1 MGVFSEM
8 AIHDPTNQA
17 QSGEDTPFVLEA
29 NNAEQD
35 TGFQD
40 EERQQAEAIAFTG
53 AAADQGLGTT
63 YFAGAAS

>member
-35 TGFQD
+35 TWMRGCP
-40 EERQQAEAIAFTG
+40 
-53 AAADQGLGTT
+53 
-63 YFAGAAS
+63 

>member
-40 EERQQAEAIAFTG
+40 EERQQADAM
-53 AAADQGLGTT
+53 DD
-63 YFAGAAS
+63 